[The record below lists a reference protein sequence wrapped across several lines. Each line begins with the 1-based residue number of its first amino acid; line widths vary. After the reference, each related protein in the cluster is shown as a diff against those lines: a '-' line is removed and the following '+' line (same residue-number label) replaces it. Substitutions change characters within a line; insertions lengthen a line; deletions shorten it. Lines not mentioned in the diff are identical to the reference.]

1 MMAWPTWPTRPAQP
15 SLGHHYCIR
24 GFTKL
29 CQSLLTWRPPM
40 DNATC
45 SIIKVPPSLLL
56 GLKML
61 LLLLPVAAA
70 VKVCTKCS
78 LAKTFF
84 TYLNGT
90 LTRIFF
96 GKNKLKY
103 FGHVVDTCFCFQR
116 NRITKCILI
125 HKRSYNATSRWT
137 LQ

>member
-1 MMAWPTWPTRPAQP
+1 
-15 SLGHHYCIR
+15 
-24 GFTKL
+24 
-29 CQSLLTWRPPM
+29 M

-103 FGHVVDTCFCFQR
+103 FGHVVY
-116 NRITKCILI
+116 
-125 HKRSYNATSRWT
+125 SG
-137 LQ
+137 